1 MKPQLFSDLVRKS
14 MLDCIDLAKKSAHAK
29 WSVNHFLVALS
40 KNTDLVNKL
49 IGSLDSITS
58 ALEKEVKGADPT
70 PTADVLKMFS
80 LAEEFMAAYK
90 DKKILVEHTILAS
103 AKILNLNVVEIKNK
117 IDKAKLSKTS
127 KVDKTTFE
135 NLSKYTTDFT
145 QLCSEGKI
153 QQIVGRDKE
162 LRLVIEILSRR
173 GKNNPI
179 LVGPPGVGKTA
190 IIEGLA
196 HRIVT
201 DNVPSSLKGKR
212 IMQLNLAAVTAGTS
226 LRGQLEERITEIINE
241 LRASA
246 GNVILFID
254 EIHSLVNNS
263 SGISSLLKPALAR
276 GEISCLGATTL
287 DEYRVIEKD
296 KALERRFQAVLVEE
310 PTVEETVEILKGIKK
325 NYEAHHNI
333 RLSDEALVAAV
344 VLSKRYI
351 TTHYLPEKA
360 ISLMD
365 QAMSAAKTA
374 LEAAPEHIDVLQK
387 ELNALLAERASQE
400 TSGKPVTVDSLI
412 AEKTENLSVEKFKWQ
427 EQRDLI
433 LSINGIVKKVELLV
447 QSDDSTELAKITD
460 ELNKNRAVL
469 SELHKVQCILRE
481 EVGAQDIAEQIFR
494 ITGIPAN
501 KMMGSEVERLL
512 RMEEEV
518 GSRVIGQR
526 KPVAAIAEAIRRSR
540 AGLQDPNRP
549 IGSFIFL
556 GPTGVGKTELAKALA
571 EFMFDDE
578 SSMIRLDMSEYMEKH
593 SIARLIGS
601 PPGYVGS
608 EDGGQLTEAVRR
620 KPYSVVLFDEIE
632 KAHPDVFNLLLQ
644 VLDDGRLTDS
654 RGNVVN
660 FRNTVI
666 ILTSNIGSKVIM
678 ESDNLESEETQEE
691 IEELLLQKFR
701 PEFLN
706 RADARICFHKLELE
720 HIEKIASLQMKKLVK
735 LLQAQNLELKISNE
749 AMKFVCEKGYDP
761 AFGARPL
768 RRAIQDLLITPLS
781 TLLLKGELK
790 DVVNVVLE
798 EGKLRIA

>member
-1 MKPQLFSDLVRKS
+1 MKPQLFSDNVRNAVLS
-14 MLDCIDLAKKSAHAK
+14 CVTLAKTKKHAK
-29 WSVNHFLVALS
+29 WSVQHLLLSLSEKSILV
-40 KNTDLVNKL
+40 KKL
-49 IGSLDSITS
+49 IPNL
-58 ALEKEVKGADPT
+58 
-70 PTADVLKMFS
+70 DVLVKSYLDAALLGDNPIPDEQVLKLFDD
-80 LAEEFMAAYK
+80 AEAIMRSYK
-90 DKKILVEHTILAS
+90 DNKILVEHVIIAA
-103 AKILNLNVVEIKNK
+103 AKILNLDVESIKKTIDSVKVVK
-117 IDKAKLSKTS
+117 KAT
-127 KVDKTTFE
+127 VEKTTFKHLQE
-135 NLSKYTTDFT
+135 YATDLT
-145 QLCSEGKI
+145 KLASEGKLST
-153 QQIVGRDKE
+153 IVGRDKE
-162 LRLVIEILSRR
+162 IRLVTEILSRR

-179 LVGPPGVGKTA
+179 LVGFPGVGKTS
-190 IIEGLA
+190 IIEGIA
-196 HRIVT
+196 NRIVT
-201 DNVPSSLKGKR
+201 NKVPNSLKGKR
-212 IMQLNLAAVTAGTS
+212 IMQLNLAAITAGTS
-226 LRGQLEERITEIINE
+226 LRGQLEERITNIVDE
-241 LRASA
+241 LRASS
-246 GNVILFID
+246 GNVLLFID
-254 EIHSLVNNS
+254 EIHTLVNGS
-263 SGISSLLKPALAR
+263 SNISSLLKPALAR
-276 GEISCLGATTL
+276 GEITCLGATTP
-287 DEYRVIEKD
+287 DEYRQIEKD
-296 KALERRFQAVLVEE
+296 KALERRFQSVNVEE
-310 PTVEETVEILKGIKK
+310 PTTEEAIEILRGIRKR
-325 NYEAHHNI
+325 YETHHGI
-333 RLSDEALVAAV
+333 RISDEALVASV

-351 TTHYLPEKA
+351 TTHSLPEKA

-374 LEAAPEHIDVLQK
+374 LEAGPEYLDHLQREIDSLMADRV
-387 ELNALLAERASQE
+387 AQE
-400 TSGKPVTVDSLI
+400 SSGKPVTVDTLL
-412 AEKTENLSVEKFKWQ
+412 AEKQELLASEKLRWQ
-427 EQRDLI
+427 EQRDLVTT
-433 LSINGIVKKVELLV
+433 INTLV
-447 QSDDSTELAKITD
+447 TKAESLVASKNLDGSTNLTEL
-460 ELNKNRAVL
+460 ERNRAL
-469 SELHKVQCILRE
+469 LAELHKTKCILEE
-481 EVGAQDIAEQIFR
+481 EVKPQGVAEQIFR

-501 KMMGSEVERLL
+501 KMMGSEIDRLL

-518 GSRVIGQR
+518 GSRVIGQQ

-678 ESDNLESEETQEE
+678 ESEDLESEETQKE

-720 HIEKIASLQMKKLVK
+720 HIEKIAKLQIKKLDK
-735 LLQAQNLELKISNE
+735 LLSAQNLRLSISE
-749 AMKFVCEKGYDP
+749 DAMRFICEKGYDP

-781 TLLLKGELK
+781 NLLLRGQLTST
-790 DVVNVVLE
+790 VNVVMEDGL
-798 EGKLRIA
+798 KIK

>member
-14 MLDCIDLAKKSAHAK
+14 MLDCIELAKRKHHAK
-29 WSVNHFLVALS
+29 WSINHFLLALS
-40 KNTDLVNKL
+40 SNTDLVTKL
-49 IGSLDSITS
+49 IPSIDTIVT
-58 ALEKEVKGADPT
+58 LEKEIVGEDPT
-70 PTADVLKMFS
+70 PTAEILRMFS
-80 LAEEFMAAYK
+80 LSEEFMNSYK
-90 DKKILVEHTILAS
+90 DKKILAEHVIIAS
-103 AKILNLNVVEIKNK
+103 AKILNLDWEKIKNK
-117 IDKAKLSKTS
+117 VDDVRLSNKK

-135 NLSKYTTDFT
+135 NLSKYAVDFT

-153 QQIVGRDKE
+153 QEIIGRDKE
-162 LRLVIEILSRR
+162 LRLIIEILSRR
-173 GKNNPI
+173 AKNNPI
-179 LVGPPGVGKTA
+179 LIGPPGVGKTS

-196 HRIVT
+196 HKIVT
-201 DNVPSSLKGKR
+201 DKVPSSLKGKR

-226 LRGQLEERITEIINE
+226 LRGQLEERITNIIDE

-246 GNVILFID
+246 GSVILFID
-254 EIHSLVNNS
+254 EIHSLVNSS

-287 DEYRVIEKD
+287 DEYRIIEKD
-296 KALERRFQAVLVEE
+296 KALERRFQAVMVEE
-310 PTVEETVEILKGIKK
+310 PTVDETVEILKGIKK
-325 NYEAHHNI
+325 NYERHHNI

-360 ISLMD
+360 ISLID

-374 LEAAPEHIDVLQK
+374 LEAAPEHIDTLQK
-387 ELNALLAERASQE
+387 ELTVLLSERSSQE
-400 TSGKPVTVDSLI
+400 ISGNPITVDTQI
-412 AEKTENLSVEKFKWQ
+412 AEKTEKLSSEKLKWQ

-433 LSINGIVKKVELLV
+433 LSINEIVKKAELLFQNNNSAELTKV
-447 QSDDSTELAKITD
+447 NEELAK
-460 ELNKNRAVL
+460 NRDVL
-469 SELHKVQCILRE
+469 AELHKVQCILRE
-481 EVGAQDIAEQIFR
+481 EVGPQDIAEQIFR

-501 KMMGSEVERLL
+501 KMMGSEIERLL

-518 GSRVIGQR
+518 GSRVIGQQ

-578 SSMIRLDMSEYMEKH
+578 ASMIRLDMSEYMEKH

-678 ESDNLESEETQEE
+678 ESDDLESEETQEE
-691 IEELLLQKFR
+691 IESLLLQKFR

-706 RADARICFHKLELE
+706 RADARICFHKLELA
-720 HIEKIASLQMKKLVK
+720 HIEKIASLQIKKLAK
-735 LLQAQNLELKISNE
+735 LLQAQKLELKISNE
-749 AMKFVCEKGYDP
+749 AMKFICEKGYDP

-768 RRAIQDLLITPLS
+768 RRAIQDLLVTPLS
-781 TLLLKGELK
+781 TLLLEGKLK
-790 DVVNVVLE
+790 DIVNVVLE
-798 EGKLRIA
+798 KGNLKIV